1 MEPHLHPRDHGVYRP
16 PTIVDEFSDQIGGR
30 LQEAREQAGLT
41 WDDVQFRTRIPKSV
55 IEALE
60 AGNFSVFASPTYAK
74 SFLAQYSGFL
84 KVEADLWLDALEP
97 ASFISGDHVTPLWAT
112 ANLKPEDRVQ
122 APVGADGRLSAVSL
136 LVLTCGLV
144 FVAIKGYQF
153 FDQRL
158 GAGTSPA
165 VQVDSEE
172 KLKVAPKPQVP
183 PPARATPEERK
194 APVEEPGT
202 QPESS
207 TPRAVIVK

>member
-1 MEPHLHPRDHGVYRP
+1 MYALPN
-16 PTIVDEFSDQIGGR
+16 IVDEFSDQIGGR

-74 SFLAQYSGFL
+74 SFLAQYSDFL

-97 ASFISGDHVTPLWAT
+97 ASFLSGDHVTPLWT
-112 ANLKPEDRVQ
+112 TTNFEPEERKTQ
-122 APVGADGRLSAVSL
+122 AGSNGRLSAVSL

-144 FVAIKGYQF
+144 FGAVMVYQF

-158 GAGTSPA
+158 GAGNSPA
-165 VQVDSEE
+165 VQVDSVE
-172 KLKVAPKPQVP
+172 KAEIAPKPWVAAP
-183 PPARATPEERK
+183 SRAAQEDLKT
-194 APVEEPGT
+194 PVEEPED
-202 QPESS
+202 PSKSS
-207 TPRAVIVK
+207 TPRALIVR